1 VAWLATIRLRSGY
14 CIQRVIAAEEAD
26 KWTVIFIEPRYLQSG
41 PKFKFGKIDHLRE
54 TWKDA
59 PNRLLA

>member
-1 VAWLATIRLRSGY
+1 
-14 CIQRVIAAEEAD
+14 VIAAEEAD